1 MWGRGRSEKAVS
13 KDKCPQGRIY
23 SKPRPG
29 REDKGGGTGKDR
41 EGKKAPQHRRT
52 AKVVGHGRV
61 RVPKARIPA
70 AQAGPGIA
78 LQAHRGVPI
87 LGNHA
92 DCGGRAV
99 ERWRGAGGGR
109 VSYPLSGDHSSF
121 LSPLFWHSFPPTMAA
136 IGAVC
141 PHPPAGG
148 IRLPPS
154 DTTVCVFDTLGED
167 YGIQA
172 PGRGRGGAG
181 SKVMPTCHARAV
193 SQLQDPVSG
202 VPRPRAHRWS
212 MTSLLFPGY
221 RGHFR
226 RSNTHTCGETEG
238 P

>member
-99 ERWRGAGGGR
+99 ERWRGAGGGGEFPTPFR
-109 VSYPLSGDHSSF
+109 VITAVFF
-121 LSPLFWHSFPPTMAA
+121 LPFFGTAFPPPWQPSEPSARTPRLVASGCPPRIPLCVCLTRSVRTTEYRLRGAA
-136 IGAVC
+136 GEGLAPKSC
-141 PHPPAGG
+141 PRATPAQS
-148 IRLPPS
+148 RS
-154 DTTVCVFDTLGED
+154 CR
-167 YGIQA
+167 IQA
-172 PGRGRGGAG
+172 QGCQGPVPTAG
-181 SKVMPTCHARAV
+181 P
-193 SQLQDPVSG
+193 
-202 VPRPRAHRWS
+202 
-212 MTSLLFPGY
+212 
-221 RGHFR
+221 
-226 RSNTHTCGETEG
+226 
-238 P
+238 